1 MIRLNLCSCALAV
14 PTISAVLL
22 TACGGGSTALPAQP
36 VTSMFADPLAH
47 DGLETIH
54 SFRAA
59 FPNGLVAYNGLFY
72 GTNVAAGGKNY
83 GNVFSLDA
91 SGQEQ
96 VLRVFR
102 GGTDPAYPTA
112 GLIVVNGVLYGTT
125 AHGGTGW
132 RHNKQC
138 QTGPPPSG
146 GEGCG
151 TVFSITTSG
160 EVRVLHSFK
169 GGSDG
174 NFPFAGLTLLNGKL
188 YGVTLVGG
196 TRHPCGQ
203 YIGTGCGTVFEVS
216 MSGEE
221 RIVYRF
227 RGGKDGAAPEGTLL
241 ALDGELFGT
250 TYSGGDKTCDR
261 SRCGT
266 LFEVT
271 TSGSEDVLYRFKG
284 GKDGANPQA
293 GLVSAGGALFGTTT
307 GGGAACYG
315 YGCGTIFKA
324 TAAGTERV
332 LYRFKGIPDGA
343 YPTSQLTEVNGALY
357 GVTPGGGA
365 QCDAPSG
372 ADTGTIFELT
382 TTGTEKIVHRFACE
396 TYSSDG
402 AQPAAPLVYSAQK
415 LYGTTTSGG
424 RHDEGTAFALS
435 L

>member
-1 MIRLNLCSCALAV
+1 MIRLNLGRCAIAV
-14 PTISAVLL
+14 PTISAVFL

-36 VTSMFADPLAH
+36 ATSMFADPLGH
-47 DGLETIH
+47 ELQRFH
-54 SFRAA
+54 SFRAR
-59 FPNGLVAYNGLFY
+59 PNGLVAYNGVFY
-72 GTNVAAGGKNY
+72 GTTVAAGWKNY
-83 GNVFSLDA
+83 GDVFSLDT
-91 SGQEQ
+91 SGKKH
-96 VLRVFR
+96 VLHVFR

-125 AHGGTGW
+125 VGGGTGW
-132 RHNKQC
+132 LHNKQC

-174 NFPFAGLTLLNGKL
+174 NIPVAGLTLLNGKL
-188 YGVTLVGG
+188 YGVTFVGG
-196 TRHPCGQ
+196 TRHSCGQ

-216 MSGEE
+216 ISGEE

-241 ALDGELFGT
+241 ALDGKLVGT
-250 TYSGGDKTCDR
+250 TYSGGEKTCYR

-271 TSGSEDVLYRFKG
+271 PSGSEDVLYRFKG

-293 GLVSAGGALFGTTT
+293 GLISAGGALFGTTT
-307 GGGAACYG
+307 EGGAACSD
-315 YGCGTIFKA
+315 YGCGTIFEA
-324 TAAGTERV
+324 TAAGAERV
-332 LYRFKGIPDGA
+332 LYAFKGIPDGA

-357 GVTPGGGA
+357 GVTPNGGA

-372 ADTGTIFELT
+372 PDTGTIFELT

-396 TYSSDG
+396 TYSTVG
-402 AQPAAPLVYSAQK
+402 AEPASPLVHLAQK
-415 LYGTTTSGG
+415 LYGTTSSGG
-424 RHDEGTAFALS
+424 HYNGGTAFALS

>member
-1 MIRLNLCSCALAV
+1 
-14 PTISAVLL
+14 
-22 TACGGGSTALPAQP
+22 
-36 VTSMFADPLAH
+36 
-47 DGLETIH
+47 
-54 SFRAA
+54 
-59 FPNGLVAYNGLFY
+59 
-72 GTNVAAGGKNY
+72 
-83 GNVFSLDA
+83 
-91 SGQEQ
+91 
-96 VLRVFR
+96 
-102 GGTDPAYPTA
+102 
-112 GLIVVNGVLYGTT
+112 LYGTT

-241 ALDGELFGT
+241 ALDGKLFGT

-266 LFEVT
+266 LFDVT
-271 TSGSEDVLYRFKG
+271 ASGGEEVLYRFKG
-284 GKDGANPQA
+284 GTDGGNPSA
-293 GLVSAGGALFGTTT
+293 GVISAGGALYGTTN
-307 GGGAACYG
+307 GGGTGCYG

-324 TAAGTERV
+324 TTAGKETV
-332 LYRFKGIPDGA
+332 LYSFKGPPDGA
-343 YPTSQLTEVNGALY
+343 YPKSRLTSTNGSFY
-357 GVTPGGGA
+357 GVTPAGGE

-372 ADTGTIFELT
+372 PYSGTVYKLTGS
-382 TTGTEKIVHRFACE
+382 GTEKVVHRFSCHA
-396 TYSSDG
+396 YSRNG
-402 AQPAAPLVYSAQK
+402 IEPAAPLVYLAHA
-415 LYGTTTSGG
+415 LYGTTTTGG
-424 RHDEGTAFALS
+424 RHNSGTAFALN

>member
-1 MIRLNLCSCALAV
+1 MIRLNLGSCATAV
-14 PTISAVLL
+14 PTISAVFL
-22 TACGGGSTALPAQP
+22 TACGGGSTALPAQA
-36 VTSMFADPLAH
+36 VTSIFADPLAH
-47 DGLETIH
+47 DRLETIH
-54 SFRAA
+54 SFGSP
-59 FPNGLVAYNGLFY
+59 PNGLVAYNGLFY
-72 GTNVAAGGKNY
+72 GTHVAAGGNNY

-91 SGQEQ
+91 SGNEH
-96 VLRVFR
+96 VLHVFR
-102 GGTDPAYPTA
+102 GGSEPAYPTA

-125 AHGGTGW
+125 FRGGTGW

-138 QTGPPPSG
+138 QVGPPPSG

-160 EVRVLHSFK
+160 EVRVLHSFT

-174 NFPFAGLTLLNGKL
+174 NLPFAGLTLLNGKL
-188 YGVTLVGG
+188 YGVTFVGG
-196 TRHPCGQ
+196 TRKPCGQ
-203 YIGTGCGTVFEVS
+203 YLGTGCGTVFEVS

-241 ALDGELFGT
+241 AFNGKLFGT
-250 TYSGGDKTCDR
+250 TYSGGDTCD
-261 SRCGT
+261 SSCGT
-266 LFEVT
+266 IFEVA
-271 TSGSEDVLYRFKG
+271 TSGSEEVLYRFKG

-293 GLVSAGGALFGTTT
+293 GLVSAGGELFGTTT
-307 GGGAACYG
+307 GGGAACSG
-315 YGCGTIFKA
+315 YGCGTIFKV
-324 TAAGTERV
+324 TAAGAERV
-332 LYRFKGIPDGA
+332 LYRFKGMPDGA

-357 GVTPGGGA
+357 GVTPAGGE

-372 ADTGTIFELT
+372 PDTGTIFELT
-382 TTGTEKIVHRFACE
+382 ATGTERIVHRFACK

-402 AQPAAPLVYSAQK
+402 AQPAAPLVHSAQK

-424 RHDEGTAFALS
+424 HYGWGTAFALS

>member
-1 MIRLNLCSCALAV
+1 MARLNLGGCARPA
-14 PTISAVLL
+14 IAAALL
-22 TACGGGSTALPAQP
+22 TGCGGSIALPVEP
-36 VTSMFADPLAH
+36 MTSAFTSPLS
-47 DGLETIH
+47 GSGFETIY
-54 SFRAA
+54 SFRPKLQEPSGLTAV
-59 FPNGLVAYNGLFY
+59 NGVLY
-72 GTNVAAGGKNY
+72 GTASAAGFTNY
-83 GNVFSLDA
+83 GSVFALEP
-91 SGQEQ
+91 SGKVH
-96 VLRVFR
+96 VLHIFR
-102 GGTDPAYPTA
+102 GGSDGAYPTA

-216 MSGEE
+216 TSGEE

-241 ALDGELFGT
+241 ALDGKLFGT

-266 LFEVT
+266 LFDVT
-271 TSGSEDVLYRFKG
+271 ASGGEEVLYRFKG
-284 GKDGANPQA
+284 GTDGGNPSA
-293 GLVSAGGALFGTTT
+293 GVISAGGALYGTTN
-307 GGGAACYG
+307 GGGTGCYG

-324 TAAGTERV
+324 TTSGKETV
-332 LYRFKGIPDGA
+332 LYSFKGPPDGA
-343 YPTSQLTEVNGALY
+343 YPTSRLTSANGSFY
-357 GVTPGGGA
+357 GVTPAGGE

-372 ADTGTIFELT
+372 PYSGTVYKLTGS
-382 TTGTEKIVHRFACE
+382 GTEKVVHRFSCHA
-396 TYSSDG
+396 YSRNG
-402 AQPAAPLVYSAQK
+402 IEPAAPLVYLAHA
-415 LYGTTTSGG
+415 LYGTTTTGG
-424 RHDEGTAFALS
+424 RHNSGTAFALN